1 MAPSPDDPPRAG
13 RPPRI
18 DRAAVVTRA
27 RALIEAEG
35 LAALTMRRLAR
46 ELEVSPMSLYH
57 HVADKDELLV
67 LVLDAQVADVTFPAP
82 LPDPRARIIAY
93 AAFLR
98 GILDAHPWVLEAIT
112 SGERFA
118 PRILPLV
125 ESMLEAFHECGL
137 APEPAYLAYRAVWFQ
152 LLGELTY
159 RHAADRSRAA
169 DERPTA
175 AARTILELDPE
186 ATPLLATA
194 TRAWPAVAERYDPDR
209 AVAALVDGLVR
220 HSSNR
225 PYGRPE

>member
-1 MAPSPDDPPRAG
+1 MAPSVSGAPRGG

-18 DRAAVVTRA
+18 DRDAIVTRA
-27 RALIEAEG
+27 RAIIEADG

-67 LVLDAQVADVTFPAP
+67 LVLDAQVADVAFPVP
-82 LPDPRARIIAY
+82 LPDPRARIVAH

-112 SGERFA
+112 SGDRFA
-118 PRILPLV
+118 PRVLPLV
-125 ESMLEAFHECGL
+125 ESMIAAFSECGL

-159 RHAADRSRAA
+159 RHAAGHDDGAA
-169 DERPTA
+169 GRPTA
-175 AARTILELDPE
+175 AAREMARLDP
-186 ATPLLATA
+186 ASMPLLVAATQD
-194 TRAWPAVAERYDPDR
+194 WPAVTARYDPDL

-220 HSSNR
+220 HSSTR
-225 PYGRPE
+225 PAGSPK